1 MKTSRHNNRIAKAMP
16 RKNFVVACGPY
27 NARRQG
33 KCWIFVIVYL
43 TKKPNYIEISYSK
56 IGTSVVE
63 CLTPREF
70 IGRKYAALVR
80 HFNLEWMTKLISTKA
95 TFIIS
100 PESIFK
106 VYQQSQGMI
115 KNI

>member
-1 MKTSRHNNRIAKAMP
+1 MKAIRHINRIAKTIP

-27 NARRQG
+27 NAKRHG

-56 IGTSVVE
+56 IGTSVIE

-80 HFNLEWMTKLISTKA
+80 HFKLEWMTKLITSNA
-95 TFIIS
+95 AFIIY
-100 PESIFK
+100 PECIFK